1 MPSLIL
7 VDKSGKLKSIK
18 TDGLDLEALC
28 KKCGFK
34 SIDGFAL
41 AHTWSVAFNEIEYKL
56 CLYGKTAG
64 RANSENKYEFP
75 PPMDN
80 TLFFGSCVVLNIE
93 NGIVAD
99 LSVKDFEDIMEH
111 LYGGFEDVD
120 SEDEEIESS
129 DDEVVGLPKTKDGY
143 VKDDFVVDSDDDGSG
158 GDDDDDSEED
168 VESDDSEEEIV
179 KPKAKGKVLAQAL
192 AQAQAQAKT
201 KPVQKPKA
209 AKKEKPEPILVECSD
224 ELTEEEYLAM

>member
-7 VDKSGKLKSIK
+7 IDKTGKLKSIK

-41 AHTWSVAFNEIEYKL
+41 AHTWSVVFNSIEYKL

-64 RANSENKYEFP
+64 RANTENKYEFP

-80 TLFFGSCVVLNIE
+80 TLFFGSCVMLNME
-93 NGIVAD
+93 NGVVAD
-99 LSVKDFEDIMEH
+99 MSVKEFEDIMEH

-120 SEDEEIESS
+120 SEDED
-129 DDEVVGLPKTKDGY
+129 DDEDDSVDLPKTKEGY
-143 VKDDFVVDSDDDGSG
+143 VKDNFIVDSDEDEDETEESEE
-158 GDDDDDSEED
+158 DELDSEE
-168 VESDDSEEEIV
+168 SEEEIV
-179 KPKAKGKVLAQAL
+179 KPKR
-192 AQAQAQAKT
+192 
-201 KPVQKPKA
+201 KPAPKPKA
-209 AKKEKPEPILVECSD
+209 PSQKKEKQTNIIIECSD
-224 ELTEEEYLAM
+224 ELEEEEYLPM

>member
-1 MPSLIL
+1 LSTNPESSSQLKPMVLIWKPFVKN
-7 VDKSGKLKSIK
+7 VDSRAS
-18 TDGLDLEALC
+18 
-28 KKCGFK
+28 
-34 SIDGFAL
+34 
-41 AHTWSVAFNEIEYKL
+41 TWSVAFNEIEYKL

-179 KPKAKGKVLAQAL
+179 KPKAKGKAQV
-192 AQAQAQAKT
+192 QAQAQAKT

>member
-1 MPSLIL
+1 MPSFIIVEKTGSLKNAKTTDL
-7 VDKSGKLKSIK
+7 VDLY
-18 TDGLDLEALC
+18 

-34 SIDGFAL
+34 TAEGFSL
-41 AHTWSVAFNEIEYKL
+41 AHAWSVEFNDTEYKMEV
-56 CLYGKTAG
+56 YGKVTG
-64 RANSENKYEFP
+64 RANTENKYEFP

-120 SEDEEIESS
+120 SEDDEIESS

-179 KPKAKGKVLAQAL
+179 KPKAKGKAQV
-192 AQAQAQAKT
+192 QAQAQAKT

>member
-1 MPSLIL
+1 M
-7 VDKSGKLKSIK
+7 
-18 TDGLDLEALC
+18 EALC

-120 SEDEEIESS
+120 SEDDEIESS

-143 VKDDFVVDSDDDGSG
+143 VKDDFVVDSDDEDEG
-158 GDDDDDSEED
+158 DDDDSEED
-168 VESDDSEEEIV
+168 VESDESEEEIV
-179 KPKAKGKVLAQAL
+179 KPKAKGKVLAQA
-192 AQAQAQAKT
+192 QAQAQAPTKT
-201 KPVQKPKA
+201 KPAQKPKA
-209 AKKEKPEPILVECSD
+209 TKKEKPEPILVECSD

>member
-120 SEDEEIESS
+120 SEDDEIESS

-143 VKDDFVVDSDDDGSG
+143 VKDDFVVDSDDEDEG
-158 GDDDDDSEED
+158 DDDDSEED
-168 VESDDSEEEIV
+168 VESDESEEEIV
-179 KPKAKGKVLAQAL
+179 KPKAKGKVLAQA
-192 AQAQAQAKT
+192 QAQAQAPTKT
-201 KPVQKPKA
+201 KPAQKPKA
-209 AKKEKPEPILVECSD
+209 TKKEKPEPILVECSD

>member
-18 TDGLDLEALC
+18 TDGLDLAALC

-120 SEDEEIESS
+120 SEDDEIESS

-168 VESDDSEEEIV
+168 VESDESEEEIV
-179 KPKAKGKVLAQAL
+179 KPKAKGKAP
-192 AQAQAQAKT
+192 AKT
-201 KPVQKPKA
+201 KPVQKPKV

-224 ELTEEEYLAM
+224 ELTEEEYLA

>member
-18 TDGLDLEALC
+18 TDGLDLAALC

-120 SEDEEIESS
+120 SEDDEIESS

-179 KPKAKGKVLAQAL
+179 KPKAKGKAP
-192 AQAQAQAKT
+192 AKT
-201 KPVQKPKA
+201 KSVQKPKA

-224 ELTEEEYLAM
+224 ELTEEEYLA

>member
-18 TDGLDLEALC
+18 TDGLDLAALC

-41 AHTWSVAFNEIEYKL
+41 AHTWSVMFNEIEYKL
-56 CLYGKTAG
+56 CLYGKTTG

-99 LSVKDFEDIMEH
+99 LSVENFEDIMEH

-120 SEDEEIESS
+120 SEDNETESS
-129 DDEVVGLPKTKDGY
+129 DDDVVGLPKTKDGY
-143 VKDDFVVDSDDDGSG
+143 VKDDFVVDSDDGSG
-158 GDDDDDSEED
+158 GDDDDDSEDD
-168 VESDDSEEEIV
+168 VESDESEQEIV
-179 KPKAKGKVLAQAL
+179 KPKARGKAY
-192 AQAQAQAKT
+192 AKT
-201 KPVQKPKA
+201 KPVQKPKVV
-209 AKKEKPEPILVECSD
+209 KKEKPEPILVECSD
-224 ELTEEEYLAM
+224 ELTEEEYLA

>member
-120 SEDEEIESS
+120 SEDDEIESS

-143 VKDDFVVDSDDDGSG
+143 VKDDFVVDSDDEDEG
-158 GDDDDDSEED
+158 DDDDSEED
-168 VESDDSEEEIV
+168 VESDESEEEIV
-179 KPKAKGKVLAQAL
+179 KPKAKGKVLAQA
-192 AQAQAQAKT
+192 QAQAPTKT

-209 AKKEKPEPILVECSD
+209 TKKEKPEPILVECSD

>member
-143 VKDDFVVDSDDDGSG
+143 VKDDFVVDSDDEDEG
-158 GDDDDDSEED
+158 DDDDSEED
-168 VESDDSEEEIV
+168 VESDESEEEIV
-179 KPKAKGKVLAQAL
+179 KPKAKGKVLAH
-192 AQAQAQAKT
+192 AQAQAQAPTKT
-201 KPVQKPKA
+201 KPIQKPKA

-224 ELTEEEYLAM
+224 ELTEEEYLV

>member
-120 SEDEEIESS
+120 SEDDEIESS

-143 VKDDFVVDSDDDGSG
+143 VKDDFVVDSDDEDEG
-158 GDDDDDSEED
+158 DDDDSEED

-179 KPKAKGKVLAQAL
+179 KPKAKGKAQV
-192 AQAQAQAKT
+192 QAQAQAKT

>member
-143 VKDDFVVDSDDDGSG
+143 VKDDFVVDSDDEDE
-158 GDDDDDSEED
+158 GDDNDDSEED
-168 VESDDSEEEIV
+168 VESDESEEEIV
-179 KPKAKGKVLAQAL
+179 KPKAKGKALVQAPT
-192 AQAQAQAKT
+192 KT
-201 KPVQKPKA
+201 KPIQKPKA

>member
-18 TDGLDLEALC
+18 TDGLDLAALC

-120 SEDEEIESS
+120 SEDDEIESS

-143 VKDDFVVDSDDDGSG
+143 VKDDFVVDSDDEDEG
-158 GDDDDDSEED
+158 DDDDSEED
-168 VESDDSEEEIV
+168 VESDESEEEIV
-179 KPKAKGKVLAQAL
+179 KPKAKGKVLAQA
-192 AQAQAQAKT
+192 QAQAQAPTKT
-201 KPVQKPKA
+201 KPAQKPKA
-209 AKKEKPEPILVECSD
+209 TKKEKPEPILVECSD

>member
-18 TDGLDLEALC
+18 TDGLDLAALC

-179 KPKAKGKVLAQAL
+179 VKPKAKGKSP
-192 AQAQAQAKT
+192 AKT

-224 ELTEEEYLAM
+224 ELTEEEYLA

>member
-18 TDGLDLEALC
+18 TDGLDLSALC

-56 CLYGKTAG
+56 CLYGKTTG

-143 VKDDFVVDSDDDGSG
+143 VKDDFVVDSDDEDEG
-158 GDDDDDSEED
+158 DDDDSEED

-179 KPKAKGKVLAQAL
+179 KPKAKGKVLAQA
-192 AQAQAQAKT
+192 QAQAPTKT
-201 KPVQKPKA
+201 KPIQKPKA

-224 ELTEEEYLAM
+224 ELTEEEYLV

>member
-111 LYGGFEDVD
+111 LYGGFEDMD

-143 VKDDFVVDSDDDGSG
+143 VKDDFVVDSDEEDE
-158 GDDDDDSEED
+158 GDDDDDSED
-168 VESDDSEEEIV
+168 DDIESGESEEEIV
-179 KPKAKGKVLAQAL
+179 KPKAKRKVL

-201 KPVQKPKA
+201 KPIQKPKA

-224 ELTEEEYLAM
+224 ELTEEEYLV